1 MVEPLEYI
9 CDQKNKCYI
18 YIFLNRKLFFFD
30 LVLFHSSTT
39 LIHDE
44 DIGSIFW
51 IRMTEPI
58 CKLSINETKQTKQ
71 RLLSKYQ
78 AIKAQ

>member
-18 YIFLNRKLFFFD
+18 YIFLNRKLFFD
-30 LVLFHSSTT
+30 LVLFHSTTT